1 MAYMKYTQYVYLL
14 IAVFFVYEGITKI
27 NDGNDIPYLYF
38 IIAAMSIVM
47 FFVRRRFARKYD
59 NHNKKQ

>member
-38 IIAAMSIVM
+38 LIAGMSIVM
-47 FFVRRRFARKYD
+47 FFC
-59 NHNKKQ
+59 